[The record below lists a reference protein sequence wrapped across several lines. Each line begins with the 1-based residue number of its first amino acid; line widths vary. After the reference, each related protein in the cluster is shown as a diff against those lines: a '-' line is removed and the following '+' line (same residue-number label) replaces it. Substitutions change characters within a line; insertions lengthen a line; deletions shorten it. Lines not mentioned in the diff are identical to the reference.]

1 MNKIELEHD
10 TTVSVVWYKSL
21 DARSFKQFSQPKW
34 SELMNRLSIPQYNSN
49 KYARGLAVYGDV
61 ANSDDVK
68 KLRKDDNVIY
78 RDVIALDYDEIN
90 DIKEIYG
97 AIKERLSDISYFWH
111 TTFSHSKDNHRIRLY
126 VPVNEH
132 LNPFYYR
139 SYTRVLAE
147 RIGFKVDEGSYQ
159 PSRAMALPVVQSKNH
174 PFLYRYNDAPI
185 LDSPTLE
192 QWSKECAAKETKTKD
207 VLKLKN
213 TKRRDNDFWK
223 SIAFGVSTGNR
234 NQTLTSLIGVLLNR
248 RVPDPLVY
256 AYCYMWNENCKPPLS
271 PREFNATF
279 ESIYKR
285 EHR

>member
-1 MNKIELEHD
+1 MNKIKLEHD
-10 TTVSVVWYKSL
+10 TTVSVVWYESL

-49 KYARGLAVYGDV
+49 KYARGLAIYGDV
-61 ANSDDVK
+61 ADSDDVK

-78 RDVIALDYDEIN
+78 RDVIALDYDDIN
-90 DIKEIYG
+90 DIKEIYEV
-97 AIKERLSDISYFWH
+97 IKERLRDISYFWH

-126 VPVNEH
+126 VPVDER

-192 QWSKECAAKETKTKD
+192 QWSTECAAKETSTTGTPVIARDTSHWRDIAWGVGEGYRNQSLASIIGHLLRRYVDANLAYGLVSAWAMTCHPPIKQSEVNKT
-207 VLKLKN
+207 
-213 TKRRDNDFWK
+213 FK
-223 SIAFGVSTGNR
+223 SILKKHHN
-234 NQTLTSLIGVLLNR
+234 
-248 RVPDPLVY
+248 
-256 AYCYMWNENCKPPLS
+256 M
-271 PREFNATF
+271 
-279 ESIYKR
+279 
-285 EHR
+285 

>member
-1 MNKIELEHD
+1 MNKIKLEHD
-10 TTVSVVWYKSL
+10 TTVSIVWYESL

-34 SELMNRLSIPQYNSN
+34 SELMNRLSIPQYNSS

-61 ANSDDVK
+61 ADSDDVK

-78 RDVIALDYDEIN
+78 RDVIALDYDDIN
-90 DIKEIYG
+90 DIKEIYEV
-97 AIKERLSDISYFWH
+97 IKERLSDISYFWH

-126 VPVNEH
+126 VPVNER

-174 PFLYRYNDAPI
+174 PFLYRYNDASI

-192 QWSKECAAKETKTKD
+192 QWSKECAAKEANTAENPVIARDTSHWRDIAWGVGEGQRNQSLASIIGHLLRRYVDANLAYGLVSAWAMTCHPPIKQSEVNKT
-207 VLKLKN
+207 
-213 TKRRDNDFWK
+213 FK
-223 SIAFGVSTGNR
+223 SILKKHHN
-234 NQTLTSLIGVLLNR
+234 
-248 RVPDPLVY
+248 
-256 AYCYMWNENCKPPLS
+256 M
-271 PREFNATF
+271 
-279 ESIYKR
+279 
-285 EHR
+285 

>member
-10 TTVSVVWYKSL
+10 TTVSVVWYESL

-61 ANSDDVK
+61 ADSDDVK

-78 RDVIALDYDEIN
+78 RDVIALDYDDIN
-90 DIKEIYG
+90 DIKEIYE

-126 VPVNEH
+126 VPVNER

-159 PSRAMALPVVQSKNH
+159 PSRAMALPVVQSKSH
-174 PFLYRYNDAPI
+174 TFLYRYNDAPI
-185 LDSPTLE
+185 LDCPTLE
-192 QWSKECAAKETKTKD
+192 RWSKECAAKEENTAETPVIARDTSHWRDIAWGVGEGQRNQSLASIIGHLLRRYVDANLAYGLVSAWAMTCNPPIKQSEVNKT
-207 VLKLKN
+207 
-213 TKRRDNDFWK
+213 FK
-223 SIAFGVSTGNR
+223 SILKKHHN
-234 NQTLTSLIGVLLNR
+234 
-248 RVPDPLVY
+248 
-256 AYCYMWNENCKPPLS
+256 M
-271 PREFNATF
+271 
-279 ESIYKR
+279 
-285 EHR
+285 

>member
-10 TTVSVVWYKSL
+10 TTVSVVWYESL

-34 SELMNRLSIPQYNSN
+34 SELMNRLSIPQYNSS

-61 ANSDDVK
+61 ADSDDVK

-78 RDVIALDYDEIN
+78 RDVIALDYDDIN
-90 DIKEIYG
+90 DIKEIYE

-126 VPVNEH
+126 VPVNER

-192 QWSKECAAKETKTKD
+192 QWSKECAAKEANTAETPVIARDTSHWRDIAWGVGEGQRNQSLASIIGHLLRRYVDTNLAYGLVSAWAMTCNPPIKQSEVNKT
-207 VLKLKN
+207 
-213 TKRRDNDFWK
+213 FK
-223 SIAFGVSTGNR
+223 SILKKHHN
-234 NQTLTSLIGVLLNR
+234 
-248 RVPDPLVY
+248 
-256 AYCYMWNENCKPPLS
+256 M
-271 PREFNATF
+271 
-279 ESIYKR
+279 
-285 EHR
+285 

>member
-10 TTVSVVWYKSL
+10 TTVSVVWYESL

-61 ANSDDVK
+61 ADSDDVK

-78 RDVIALDYDEIN
+78 RDVIALDYDDIT
-90 DIKEIYG
+90 DIKEIYE

-126 VPVNEH
+126 VPVSER
-132 LNPFYYR
+132 LKPFYYR
-139 SYTRVLAE
+139 SYSRVLAE

-192 QWSKECAAKETKTKD
+192 QWSKECAAKEANTAETPVIARDTSHWRDIAWGVGEGQRNQSLASIIGHLLRRYVDANLAYGLVSAWAMTCNPPIKQSEVNKT
-207 VLKLKN
+207 
-213 TKRRDNDFWK
+213 FK
-223 SIAFGVSTGNR
+223 SILKKHHN
-234 NQTLTSLIGVLLNR
+234 
-248 RVPDPLVY
+248 
-256 AYCYMWNENCKPPLS
+256 M
-271 PREFNATF
+271 
-279 ESIYKR
+279 
-285 EHR
+285 

>member
-10 TTVSVVWYKSL
+10 TTVSVVWYESL

-61 ANSDDVK
+61 ADSDDVK

-78 RDVIALDYDEIN
+78 RDVIALDYDDIN
-90 DIKEIYG
+90 DIKELYE

-126 VPVNEH
+126 VPVNER

-159 PSRAMALPVVQSKNH
+159 PSRAMALPVVQSKSH
-174 PFLYRYNDAPI
+174 TFLYRYNDAPI
-185 LDSPTLE
+185 LDCPTLE
-192 QWSKECAAKETKTKD
+192 RWSKECAAKEENTAETPVIARDTSHWRDIAWGVGEGQRNQSLASIIGHLLRRYVDANLAYGLVSAWAMTCNPPIKQSEVNKT
-207 VLKLKN
+207 
-213 TKRRDNDFWK
+213 FK
-223 SIAFGVSTGNR
+223 SILKKHHN
-234 NQTLTSLIGVLLNR
+234 
-248 RVPDPLVY
+248 
-256 AYCYMWNENCKPPLS
+256 M
-271 PREFNATF
+271 
-279 ESIYKR
+279 
-285 EHR
+285 

>member
-1 MNKIELEHD
+1 MNKIKLEHD
-10 TTVSVVWYKSL
+10 TTVSVVWYESL

-61 ANSDDVK
+61 ADSDDVK

-78 RDVIALDYDEIN
+78 RDVIALDYDDIN
-90 DIKEIYG
+90 DIKEIYE

-126 VPVNEH
+126 VPVSER
-132 LNPFYYR
+132 LKPFYYR

-185 LDSPTLE
+185 LDCPTLE
-192 QWSKECAAKETKTKD
+192 QWSKECAARESQTSETRIKARETSHWRDIAWGVGEGQRNQSLASIIGHLLRRYVDANLAYGLVSAWAMTCNPPIKQSEVNKT
-207 VLKLKN
+207 
-213 TKRRDNDFWK
+213 FK
-223 SIAFGVSTGNR
+223 SILKKHHN
-234 NQTLTSLIGVLLNR
+234 
-248 RVPDPLVY
+248 
-256 AYCYMWNENCKPPLS
+256 M
-271 PREFNATF
+271 
-279 ESIYKR
+279 
-285 EHR
+285 